1 MVLPVC
7 LHEAGMAEML
17 ERGKISSE
25 VRGHFLAFR
34 CIYLSKGAV
43 YKHFWLEV
51 RILIVLQAT
60 LKFERK

>member
-43 YKHFWLEV
+43 YKHFGL
-51 RILIVLQAT
+51 R
-60 LKFERK
+60 

>member
-7 LHEAGMAEML
+7 LHEAGMPEML
-17 ERGKISSE
+17 ERGKISNE

-51 RILIVLQAT
+51 RMAMPSQARQCA
-60 LKFERK
+60 K